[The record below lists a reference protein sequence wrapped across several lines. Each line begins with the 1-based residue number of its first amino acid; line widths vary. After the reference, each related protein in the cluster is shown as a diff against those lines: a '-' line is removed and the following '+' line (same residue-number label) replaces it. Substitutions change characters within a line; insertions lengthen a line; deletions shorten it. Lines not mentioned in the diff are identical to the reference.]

1 MTDEAPLRA
10 LNARR
15 SLLSTL
21 WIFVMFNY
29 LYADVF
35 GLMDSAQLKQIL
47 SGKVGNIQITQS
59 FLFAGALLMEVPI
72 AMVVLSRLLPHNA
85 NRWANIASGTLK
97 TAAVGASLFVGKP
110 TIYYLFFSVIELAC
124 TLLIVWLAWRWRN
137 PLSASG

>member
-72 AMVVLSRLLPHNA
+72 AMVVLSRLLAYRA
-85 NRWANIASGTLK
+85 NRWANIAAGTLK
-97 TAAVGASLFVGKP
+97 TVAVGASLFVGKP
-110 TIYYLFFSVIELAC
+110 TLYYLFFSVIELAC